1 MNWLQAL
8 PAIASVA
15 DSVIGLVQRK
25 KAPRDAGRVAYQE
38 NMQGVLGRVEAAKAA
53 GLHPLSVLGGSFGG
67 SGAPA
72 AVGTDFGAAFES
84 INNSVQ
90 RDKEFRAS
98 IEQQKADR
106 AARAAEVAG
115 QAELNRANIDRLNNE
130 SAWLQEQIRSSQ
142 AEDARRSAASTKS
155 AISFP
160 GDGVS
165 GLSSP
170 AGLPGM
176 PHIAAGGPKP
186 LWEKVAYPDG
196 TTENR
201 PAGSQAEQSEVMNTI
216 QDLSAHYGFDPRW
229 LTGKKTLDL
238 YRILWEH
245 VTGKRKPPA
254 WFMRLRPHRVTHN
267 P

>member
-1 MNWLQAL
+1 MTWLQAL

-53 GLHPLSVLGGSFGG
+53 GLHPLAVLGGSFGG

-84 INNSVQ
+84 INNNIQ
-90 RDKEFRAS
+90 RDKQFRQEM
-98 IEQQKADR
+98 EQRKAES

-115 QAELNRANIDRLNNE
+115 QAELNAANINRLNNE

-142 AEDARRSAASTKS
+142 AEDARRSAASTKA

-160 GDGVS
+160 GDGVP
-165 GLSSP
+165 GLSSSIG
-170 AGLPGM
+170 A
-176 PHIAAGGPKP
+176 PHIAPGGPKP

-201 PAGSQAEQSEVMNTI
+201 PAGAQAEQSEVMNTI

-229 LTGKKTLDL
+229 LTGKKTLDF
-238 YRILWEH
+238 YKVLWEH
-245 VTGKRKPPA
+245 ASGKRKPPA
-254 WFMRLRPHRVTHN
+254 WFMKLRPHRVTNN

>member
-1 MNWLQAL
+1 MCSSDLF
-8 PAIASVA
+8 PSH
-15 DSVIGLVQRK
+15 DT
-25 KAPRDAGRVAYQE
+25 
-38 NMQGVLGRVEAAKAA
+38 
-53 GLHPLSVLGGSFGG
+53 VLGGSFGG
-67 SGAPA
+67 SGGGA
-72 AVGTDFGAAFES
+72 AVGSDFTGAFES
-84 INNSVQ
+84 MGRDRLTREQFREESKQ
-90 RDKEFRAS
+90 RE
-98 IEQQKADR
+98 ADR

-160 GDGVS
+160 GDGVF

-201 PAGSQAEQSEVMNTI
+201 PAGAQAEQSEVMNTI

-238 YRILWEH
+238 YKILWEH
-245 VTGKRKPPA
+245 ATGKRKPPA